1 MPLRDLHVRPGFIP
15 HLRRL
20 TRSRCG
26 LCGQSANR
34 EPCPRLSPPALSEA
48 SARLSRRNLYPC
60 SRPRKHDGSTATL
73 LDQVRAAARLRHFSP
88 RTEKAYLGWIR
99 RYVLFHGKRHPRE
112 MGAQEVRA
120 FLTHL
125 AVERRVAAST
135 QTQALA
141 ALLFLYRRVLRLPL
155 GELGEIE
162 RARKPVRLPVVLT
175 RAEVGAVLAALN
187 GSSRL
192 VAGLLYGS
200 GLRLTE
206 ALRLRVKDVDFEMHS
221 LVVRRGK
228 GAKDRISILPERL
241 GQPLAAHL
249 ERVQELLGHKDVR
262 TTMIYTHVLNRA
274 GRGVKSPLDA
284 I

>member
-1 MPLRDLHVRPGFIP
+1 
-15 HLRRL
+15 
-20 TRSRCG
+20 
-26 LCGQSANR
+26 
-34 EPCPRLSPPALSEA
+34 
-48 SARLSRRNLYPC
+48 
-60 SRPRKHDGSTATL
+60 
-73 LDQVRAAARLRHFSP
+73 
-88 RTEKAYLGWIR
+88 
-99 RYVLFHGKRHPRE
+99 
-112 MGAQEVRA
+112 
-120 FLTHL
+120 
-125 AVERRVAAST
+125 
-135 QTQALA
+135 
-141 ALLFLYRRVLRLPL
+141 VLRLPW